1 MRYYIKRKYKY
12 YLISLLFIFF
22 INYQINNN
30 RLVFFEPNFLKKKNK
45 IIMIVLSGING
56 ERGPANFIKGINE
69 TLPYNSKKCS
79 FISSQNIFP
88 NRGFSKLNYIYIPY
102 PFLTENMF
110 DQWINIS
117 EANKLI
123 LGPCFVPNFWS
134 LFPDNNI
141 WKERRFKEILKTV
154 KGIGVHSKRVRDY
167 LAQKSNTSDMIEKF
181 IIIRP
186 CSNINP
192 INISKFNDR
201 KIDIL
206 FFEKYLDLDRSEQ
219 GKQLLTLLRNS
230 SKTIEQIKYGD
241 YTKEKIKQLA
251 NDSKFIIYFSFY
263 DTGAI
268 GLKEI
273 QNYGVL
279 AFTHQMDLV
288 INKDTSFFV
297 PELADKYDMNLAYK
311 IIMEKIKKIIKL
323 NPNTKLIARKN
334 QKINKCQNSL
344 DDLCKSLL

>member
-1 MRYYIKRKYKY
+1 M
-12 YLISLLFIFF
+12 
-22 INYQINNN
+22 
-30 RLVFFEPNFLKKKNK
+30 
-45 IIMIVLSGING
+45 
-56 ERGPANFIKGINE
+56 
-69 TLPYNSKKCS
+69 
-79 FISSQNIFP
+79 
-88 NRGFSKLNYIYIPY
+88 
-102 PFLTENMF
+102 
-110 DQWINIS
+110 
-117 EANKLI
+117 
-123 LGPCFVPNFWS
+123 
-134 LFPDNNI
+134 
-141 WKERRFKEILKTV
+141 
-154 KGIGVHSKRVRDY
+154 
-167 LAQKSNTSDMIEKF
+167 
-181 IIIRP
+181 
-186 CSNINP
+186 
-192 INISKFNDR
+192 
-201 KIDIL
+201 
-206 FFEKYLDLDRSEQ
+206 
-219 GKQLLTLLRNS
+219 
-230 SKTIEQIKYGD
+230 
-241 YTKEKIKQLA
+241 A